1 MSIKP
6 IYSMSDSAIAKEI
19 GQRIEQLRLETNI
32 TQESIADELGI
43 TTKTY
48 RNAINGQSKFELII
62 GILRVLSHLDLVE
75 RFIPEMPFSPI
86 ELIKLK
92 GKQRQRASRQNKNKL
107 TPVKDD
113 ENSQW

>member
-1 MSIKP
+1 MPIQS

-62 GILRVLSHLDLVE
+62 GILRVLNHLDLVE
-75 RFIPEMPFSPI
+75 RFIPETPFSPI

-113 ENSQW
+113 VDSQW

>member
-1 MSIKP
+1 MPINS
-6 IYSMSDSAIAKEI
+6 IYSMSDLAIAKEI

-32 TQESIADELGI
+32 TQGFIANELGI

-48 RNAINGQSKFELII
+48 RNAINGQSKFETII
-62 GILRVLSHLDLVE
+62 GILRVLEHLDLVE

-86 ELIKLK
+86 ELMKLK
-92 GKQRQRASRQNKNKL
+92 GKQRQRASRQNKEELAPKENN
-107 TPVKDD
+107 